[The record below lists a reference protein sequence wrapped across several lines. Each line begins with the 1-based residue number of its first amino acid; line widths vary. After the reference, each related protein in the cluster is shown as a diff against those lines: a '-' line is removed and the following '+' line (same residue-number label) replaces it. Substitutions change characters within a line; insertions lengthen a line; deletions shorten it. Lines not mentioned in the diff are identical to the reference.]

1 MFEKRVMRNKRG
13 QVTIF
18 ILIGIIIVAASV
30 LVYIFY
36 PNIQS
41 TLGIEESTPQ
51 TYIQSCVEDK
61 LRETVNLIS
70 TQGGSVTPELY
81 SKYQGINIEYLCY
94 TEEFYAT
101 CIVQQPMLKQHIENE
116 IENEIEG
123 TVDDCFNSLEA
134 SYAARGYSVEMKTGN
149 KNVELLPQKIISTFN
164 YSFTLTKGDDIQE
177 YDSFNIVL
185 NNNLYELVAIANS
198 IIEWETNYGEAE
210 TTLYMTYYPNLKV
223 EKLLRSSGNKIY
235 TITDR
240 STENK
245 FKFAIQSQIWPAG
258 YINIGA

>member
-1 MFEKRVMRNKRG
+1 MFEKEMMKNKSG

-36 PNIQS
+36 PQIQS

-61 LRETVNLIS
+61 LLETVNLIS
-70 TQGGSVTPELY
+70 AQGGSVAPELY
-81 SKYQGINIEYLCY
+81 SSYQDQKIEYLCY
-94 TEEFYAT
+94 TNQFYVP
-101 CIVQQPMLKQHIENE
+101 CVVQQPMLKLHVENE
-116 IENEIEG
+116 IQNEIEE
-123 TVDDCFNSLEA
+123 TVNDCFDSLEA
-134 SYAARGYSVEMKTGN
+134 SYAARGYNVDMKTGT
-149 KNVELLPQKIISTFN
+149 KKIELLPQRIVSTFN
-164 YSFTLTKGDDIQE
+164 YSFTITKGEDVQD
-177 YDSFNIVL
+177 YDSFTILL
-185 NNNLYELVAIANS
+185 NNNLYEFVAITNS

-235 TITDR
+235 TLTDR
-240 STENK
+240 KTGDK
-245 FKFAIQSQIWPAG
+245 FQFASQSQIWPAG
-258 YINIGA
+258 YVNVTQ